1 MLDYPL
7 TMRPLPPE
15 DGGGWLVEFPDLPGC
30 IADGGTPEEALREAA
45 DALRSYVET
54 LRELGRPVPPPS
66 RLAATYSGR
75 WVVRVPRSLHRRLA
89 ERARAE
95 GVSLNQ
101 LTVALLA
108 EGLGAR
114 KDRDA
119 A

>member
-15 DGGGWLVEFPDLPGC
+15 DGGGLLVEFPDLPGC
-30 IADGGTPEEALREAA
+30 IADGSTPEEAFREAA
-45 DALRSYVET
+45 DALRSCVAT
-54 LRELGRPVPPPS
+54 LEELGRPVPPPS
-66 RLAATYSGR
+66 RSTETHSGR

-108 EGLGAR
+108 EGLGSR
-114 KDRDA
+114 KQRDTA
-119 A
+119 